1 MYERIIEIIIYVVSE
16 LHQNKSINNINLEQ
30 LQSLGYTN
38 SEISTALS
46 WIVDKIEKADNIFQN
61 SNNSQAASFRIL
73 HDIEKELFTPE
84 AWGSLIE
91 MNTLG
96 ILSNE
101 NIENLIDKAVI
112 MGMNQIDTKQLK
124 YYVASAIIDS
134 QDKLFPGNRMMLL
147 GNDTI
152 N

>member
-16 LHQNKSINNINLEQ
+16 LYKNKTLNNINLEQ
-30 LQSLGYTN
+30 LQSMGYTN

-46 WIVDKIEKADNIFQN
+46 WIIDRIESTDNIFQN
-61 SNNSQAASFRIL
+61 SNNSFSTSFRIL
-73 HDIEKELFTPE
+73 HNVEQELFTTE
-84 AWGSLIE
+84 AWGKIIE

-101 NIENLIDKAVI
+101 QIENLIDKAGM
-112 MGMNQIDTKQLK
+112 MGLRQIDTNQLK
-124 YYVASAIIDS
+124 YYIGTSFLEAN
-134 QDKLFPGNRMMLL
+134 DKMMGGSRLMLL